1 MNNANKTV
9 SVECFKCLGRGRF
22 DNWSHVAGGVC
33 FQCAGSGTLAF
44 DAKAMERGGP
54 SGTKRERMIRYLA
67 ARIEEA
73 KRAEDRAAWVEL
85 WSTDRDYPRLID
97 TLRDCY
103 RTGMSDVA
111 DRAILA
117 LSKLGITPIDLGAT

>member
-9 SVECFKCLGRGRF
+9 SVECFKCLGRKRF
-22 DNWSHVAGGVC
+22 DNWSHISGGVC
-33 FQCAGSGTLAF
+33 FQCGGTGKLSF
-44 DAKAMERGGP
+44 DAKAAQRQGQKETR
-54 SGTKRERMIRYLA
+54 RESMIRYLA

-73 KRAEDRAAWVEL
+73 RRAEDRAAWVEL

-103 RTGMSDVA
+103 RTGMADVA

-117 LSKLGITPIDLGAT
+117 LSKLGISPIDLGAT

>member
-1 MNNANKTV
+1 MSNANKTV
-9 SVECFKCLGRGRF
+9 LVECFKCLGRGRF

-33 FQCAGSGTLAF
+33 FQCAGSGKLAF

-73 KRAEDRAAWVEL
+73 KRGPHGLNCGQPIEII
-85 WSTDRDYPRLID
+85 RD
-97 TLRDCY
+97 
-103 RTGMSDVA
+103 
-111 DRAILA
+111 
-117 LSKLGITPIDLGAT
+117 

>member
-1 MNNANKTV
+1 
-9 SVECFKCLGRGRF
+9 
-22 DNWSHVAGGVC
+22 
-33 FQCAGSGTLAF
+33 
-44 DAKAMERGGP
+44 MERGGP

-103 RTGMSDVA
+103 RTGMADVA

-117 LSKLGITPIDLGAT
+117 LSKLGISPIDLGAT